1 LCTFASSSTI
11 ASDHSGKYLDFGP
24 NPQSYTWHMLE
35 HLIGHLA
42 NTHEGPCHGNVYL
55 QFASFVLVII
65 AFIISAIGF
74 MTLSNH
80 PLSNESIEPAAEALM
95 REHGAQAV
103 SEAARQVS
111 ALNSKGF
118 YALAAT
124 WQQIRHKIVER
135 QQLEDL
141 HVASK

>member
-1 LCTFASSSTI
+1 
-11 ASDHSGKYLDFGP
+11 
-24 NPQSYTWHMLE
+24 
-35 HLIGHLA
+35 
-42 NTHEGPCHGNVYL
+42 
-55 QFASFVLVII
+55 
-65 AFIISAIGF
+65 
-74 MTLSNH
+74 
-80 PLSNESIEPAAEALM
+80 M

-111 ALNSKGF
+111 ALNSEGF
-118 YALAAT
+118 YALATT

>member
-1 LCTFASSSTI
+1 
-11 ASDHSGKYLDFGP
+11 
-24 NPQSYTWHMLE
+24 
-35 HLIGHLA
+35 
-42 NTHEGPCHGNVYL
+42 
-55 QFASFVLVII
+55 
-65 AFIISAIGF
+65 
-74 MTLSNH
+74 
-80 PLSNESIEPAAEALM
+80 M
-95 REHGAQAV
+95 RQHGAQAL

>member
-1 LCTFASSSTI
+1 
-11 ASDHSGKYLDFGP
+11 
-24 NPQSYTWHMLE
+24 
-35 HLIGHLA
+35 
-42 NTHEGPCHGNVYL
+42 
-55 QFASFVLVII
+55 VLVII
-65 AFIISAIGF
+65 APIIGAAGF
-74 MTLSNH
+74 MTLPKH
-80 PLSNESIEPAAEALM
+80 PLSNEAIEPAAEALM
-95 REHGAQAV
+95 REHGAQAL

-141 HVASK
+141 LTASK